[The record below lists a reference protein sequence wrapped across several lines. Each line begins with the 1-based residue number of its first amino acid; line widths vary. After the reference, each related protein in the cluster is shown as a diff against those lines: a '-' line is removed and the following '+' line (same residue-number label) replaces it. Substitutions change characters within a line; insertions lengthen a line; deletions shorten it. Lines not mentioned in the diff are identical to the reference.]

1 MKRQKIRKAK
11 ALAAANRRP
20 YLGLAIGTAVGVALF
35 AVAFFVVPIGSPA
48 RMLRAQAVHG
58 TPVGLEAET
67 NGTAVIASI
76 TEPATPDTPSTNPD
90 SATPG
95 AAATPIAHPA
105 YLAISF
111 EKLSGFPFV
120 VTDQLLDGTKDSGRG
135 PLNALAQIPAGV
147 KALNGKEIALQG
159 FMLPM
164 KFDHGLTTE
173 FLILRNQGMCC
184 YGVPPKITE
193 WVNVRIEGKGVKP
206 IMDQP
211 VTVCG
216 TFHVGEVRENGDLV
230 GIYSLDCDR
239 LINP

>member
-1 MKRQKIRKAK
+1 MGR
-11 ALAAANRRP
+11 
-20 YLGLAIGTAVGVALF
+20 
-35 AVAFFVVPIGSPA
+35 
-48 RMLRAQAVHG
+48 
-58 TPVGLEAET
+58 
-67 NGTAVIASI
+67 
-76 TEPATPDTPSTNPD
+76 
-90 SATPG
+90 
-95 AAATPIAHPA
+95 PA

-111 EKLSGFPFV
+111 EKLSAFPFV
-120 VTDQLLDGTKDSGRG
+120 VTDQLLDGTKDAGRG
-135 PLNALAQIPAGV
+135 PLNTLGQIPAGV
-147 KALNGKEIALQG
+147 RALNDKEIALQG

-193 WVNVRIEGKGVKP
+193 WVNVRTAGKGVKP

-230 GIYSLDCDR
+230 GIYRLDCER
-239 LINP
+239 LINPRNQINN

>member
-20 YLGLAIGTAVGVALF
+20 HLGLAIGTAVGVALV
-35 AVAFFVVPIGSPA
+35 AVGFFVVPIGSPA
-48 RMLRAQAVHG
+48 RMLRAQVVHG

-76 TEPATPDTPSTNPD
+76 TEPAPPDTPSTNPD

-120 VTDQLLDGTKDSGRG
+120 VTDQLLDRSEERR
-135 PLNALAQIPAGV
+135 V
-147 KALNGKEIALQG
+147 GK
-159 FMLPM
+159 
-164 KFDHGLTTE
+164 
-173 FLILRNQGMCC
+173 
-184 YGVPPKITE
+184 
-193 WVNVRIEGKGVKP
+193 
-206 IMDQP
+206 
-211 VTVCG
+211 
-216 TFHVGEVRENGDLV
+216 
-230 GIYSLDCDR
+230 
-239 LINP
+239 